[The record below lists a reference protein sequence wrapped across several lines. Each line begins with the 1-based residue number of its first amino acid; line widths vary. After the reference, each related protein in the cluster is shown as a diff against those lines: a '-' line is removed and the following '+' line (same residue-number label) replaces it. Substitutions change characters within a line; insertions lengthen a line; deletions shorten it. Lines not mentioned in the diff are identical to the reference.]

1 MTFCTRF
8 GCLTTLVIGVF
19 FNARLSAQETASVT
33 VTQDPKI
40 EQLLKEK
47 RRINPS
53 ITVNDVYKIQIYNGE
68 SEASKKVLADFRKQ
82 SHHLDGTV
90 IFNTPFYK
98 VWVGNFKTRV
108 EAERNLAELRKTYP
122 NALIIRPNK

>member
-1 MTFCTRF
+1 MTFTTRF
-8 GCLTTLVIGVF
+8 YCLSTLVSGLL
-19 FNARLSAQETASVT
+19 FNLCARAQETASVT
-33 VTQDPKI
+33 LTEDPRI

-68 SEASKKVLADFRKQ
+68 SEASKKALSDFRKQ
-82 SHHLDGTV
+82 SYDLDGTI

-108 EAERNLAELRKTYP
+108 EAERNLAELRKSYP
-122 NALIIRPNK
+122 QALIIRPNK